1 MATKQN
7 EAQTEYEAA
16 VKALNKFC
24 DDQTDLVPYILDDS
38 YPIRVQFLP
47 DPQQTIFGNENV
59 DENGEIND
67 LTITIGLT
75 SGVKSTLKFK
85 MDSKL
90 LKKLIK
96 LAENVGNLYYQAY
109 REQQG
114 LRNTPR
120 RPDYEGD
127 GYADGHLVYD
137 SAYCP
142 ECHHRFEEG
151 VNDWGSAFCPDCGQ
165 ELDWTPEPEE
175 DEYEAVLEKMRAI
188 VGEKEADNEQR

>member
-1 MATKQN
+1 MATKPN
-7 EAQTEYEAA
+7 EAKTEYDAA

-24 DDQTDLVPYILDDS
+24 DDHTDLVPYILDDE

-114 LRNTPR
+114 AKTKAR
-120 RPDYEGD
+120 RPDGYPAYDQD
-127 GYADGHLVYD
+127 GYPLYEDA
-137 SAYCP
+137 AYCP
-142 ECHHRFEEG
+142 ECRHSFEYN
-151 VNDWGSAFCPDCGQ
+151 VNDWGCAFCPDCGQ
-165 ELDWTPEPEE
+165 KLDWTMETEDDKEDPGEE
-175 DEYEAVLEKMRAI
+175 
-188 VGEKEADNEQR
+188 VGE

>member
-1 MATKQN
+1 MNPNAAK
-7 EAQTEYEAA
+7 TEYDAA

-24 DDQTDLVPYILDDS
+24 EDQTDLEVHILDDE

-47 DPQQTIFGNENV
+47 NSQLTMFSDTNV
-59 DENGEIND
+59 DENGEVND
-67 LTITIGLT
+67 LTVTVGLS
-75 SGVKSTLKFK
+75 SGVRSTLKFK

-114 LRNTPR
+114 ARNTAK

-127 GYADGHLVYD
+127 GYDENGELIYD
-137 SAYCP
+137 MAYCP
-142 ECHHRFEEG
+142 TCRHSFEEG
-151 VNDWGSAFCPDCGQ
+151 VNDWGSSFCPDCGQ
-165 ELDWTPEPEE
+165 ALNWATEPEPGEE
-175 DEYEAVLEKMRAI
+175 AEA
-188 VGEKEADNEQR
+188 